1 MFRLGGRRQLQIK
14 LRRTLVRLDQVP
26 RSSLD
31 YDVHYWMILTE
42 MDQTGYHSPIY
53 DVHQEEPGEESKPS
67 TSLPSPREIHRE
79 LDNYVIAQ
87 AEAKKIL
94 SVAVFNHY
102 IRIKA
107 LEKVEENR
115 KRESSKKES
124 ESKLNPTQ
132 SQTPTSRSNFP
143 PNMADDPEQNSSIGL
158 SRPSSTTGIA
168 HNLIMSKAVEASLR
182 LEREELETRIRQI
195 SSRQFKK
202 KRPSKPDLNSPDDYL
217 QLLPFTPSYSSSI
230 SESPI
235 DEPTD
240 LHKPTIPASVP
251 EGKTHHQELNRE
263 NPTQFSNNDDHQE
276 FQNIEWSGKSL
287 LARTLARQL
296 DVPYI
301 ESSATTFTQAGYVGE
316 DVESCVIRLYQE
328 SNNDASR
335 ASRGIIFIDEIDKIA
350 RKSGDGYVK
359 DVSGEGVQQAMLR
372 LLEGTLVTVSDKG
385 GPTPPSPNPIDPIR
399 NHLDPSHSNNSKN
412 SHLPIQVD
420 TTNILF
426 ILAGAFV
433 GIEKIIN
440 KRISKTS
447 IGFSAVFNPKKDD
460 TSQPLSTSPE
470 EEPKLTLLEPID
482 LNEYGLIPE
491 FIGRIPI
498 LATLSNLTETDL
510 HRILIEPKNS
520 LLHQYI
526 NLFKSFNV
534 KIHFSTKAQKAIASL
549 AYRKNTGARGL
560 RQILVRKGFVRVYVY
575 CSQSSIRYILIDEP
589 VILAN
594 SPAKFYSRG
603 EEFSQT
609 VDLPSD
615 RKYVFGYHPHGII
628 GMGAVANFGTE
639 DFNIK
644 FRDMFSIN
652 KIMYLNPKIQNSRSS
667 DLKNN
672 KGEGNCLVIVVG
684 GAAES
689 LSAHPGTADLT
700 LKRRLGFIKLA
711 IREGADL
718 VPVFSFGENDIYAQL
733 SNSEGTALYTLQKR
747 FQAVFGF
754 TLHSLGLLP
763 YRHPIVSV
771 VGKPIRVIQN
781 KNPTLEEIEKVQ
793 REYINE
799 LTAVWDK
806 YKDLY
811 ARNRKSE
818 LTLIA

>member
-31 YDVHYWMILTE
+31 YGRSLLDDSHRNGSDWVSFPHIRMYTRKS
-42 MDQTGYHSPIY
+42 Q
-53 DVHQEEPGEESKPS
+53 GEESKPS

-230 SESPI
+230 SSESPI

-276 FQNIEWSGKSL
+276 FQNIECESDKTKTEVIDGILNKSNILLLGPTGSGKSL

-560 RQILVRKGFVRVYVY
+560 RQILEKVLLESMYTAP
-575 CSQSSIRYILIDEP
+575 QSSIRYILIDEP

-603 EEFSQT
+603 EEGLMDHDILLEDHASASSCDSDSGSGLPTNFS
-609 VDLPSD
+609 PSSTSTLR
-615 RKYVFGYHPHGII
+615 RKATG
-628 GMGAVANFGTE
+628 
-639 DFNIK
+639 
-644 FRDMFSIN
+644 
-652 KIMYLNPKIQNSRSS
+652 
-667 DLKNN
+667 
-672 KGEGNCLVIVVG
+672 
-684 GAAES
+684 
-689 LSAHPGTADLT
+689 
-700 LKRRLGFIKLA
+700 
-711 IREGADL
+711 
-718 VPVFSFGENDIYAQL
+718 
-733 SNSEGTALYTLQKR
+733 
-747 FQAVFGF
+747 
-754 TLHSLGLLP
+754 
-763 YRHPIVSV
+763 
-771 VGKPIRVIQN
+771 
-781 KNPTLEEIEKVQ
+781 
-793 REYINE
+793 
-799 LTAVWDK
+799 
-806 YKDLY
+806 
-811 ARNRKSE
+811 
-818 LTLIA
+818 